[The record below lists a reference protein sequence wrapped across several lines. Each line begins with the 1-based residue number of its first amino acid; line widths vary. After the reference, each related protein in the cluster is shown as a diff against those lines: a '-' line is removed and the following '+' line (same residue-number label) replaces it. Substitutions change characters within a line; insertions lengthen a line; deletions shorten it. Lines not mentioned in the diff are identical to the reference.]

1 MNPDNSDQSW
11 ENRRRHRRRY
21 MLFKIPAYDAN
32 TRRFLGLVQDVTEA
46 GVQLFGVHVETGLR
60 MTIIVQASDYIKAP
74 PLYFEAVCRWT
85 ARENPHGYYCS
96 GFEIVG
102 ITEEARGNLNRLM
115 ELVALG

>member
-1 MNPDNSDQSW
+1 MIQDDSDQSW

-21 MLFKIPAYDAN
+21 MLFKIPAYDAQ

-46 GVQLFGVHVETGLR
+46 GIQLFGVQVELGTRL
-60 MTIIVQASDYIKAP
+60 TIIVQAADYTRTAP
-74 PLYFEAVCRWT
+74 LQFDAVCRWT

-96 GFEIVG
+96 GFEIIG
-102 ITEEARGNLNRLM
+102 ITEEGKENLTRLI